1 MSSIHSEWSSLG
13 HVCPK
18 PSYKWAQRAGVNS
31 FRPVIWPHHKG
42 SLGWPRASW
51 GPQKMAI
58 RTSPKRPSRTGSTGP
73 PGQVRGDFPR
83 RPCPCALTRFGTRS
97 LSLLVQP
104 CTFHLPAVPWISP
117 SHFFHSHHNPSTA
130 PHLPSNPSRPSSL
143 ISKQLLLTLPGCSLQ
158 ASDFI
163 GALKR
168 HHSPRVAGQKAS
180 DGTGRSQSLVMS
192 SEVLDHVSHLLCLS
206 FLLCEMR
213 IWMGTKYVSLSMQQ
227 TPRSSCLNASW
238 MEKQRFLL
246 QNCIFRWDYSEPA
259 RLAGK
264 ILQFSQIPLHS

>member
-143 ISKQLLLTLPGCSLQ
+143 ISKQLLLTLPGVLTTSLRLHRCFKK
-158 ASDFI
+158 APLSKGSRTESFRRY
-163 GALKR
+163 GKVPVLGHEFWGLGPR
-168 HHSPRVAGQKAS
+168 LSPP
-180 DGTGRSQSLVMS
+180 
-192 SEVLDHVSHLLCLS
+192 LS
-206 FLLCEMR
+206 
-213 IWMGTKYVSLSMQQ
+213 
-227 TPRSSCLNASW
+227 
-238 MEKQRFLL
+238 
-246 QNCIFRWDYSEPA
+246 
-259 RLAGK
+259 
-264 ILQFSQIPLHS
+264 QFSPLWNEDMNGDQVCESQHATNTQKFLFERQLDGEAKVSPPELHLPMGL

>member
-130 PHLPSNPSRPSSL
+130 PHFPSNPSRPSSL
-143 ISKQLLLTLPGCSLQ
+143 ISKQLLLTLPGVLTTSLRLHRCFKK
-158 ASDFI
+158 APLSKGSRTESFRRY
-163 GALKR
+163 GKVPVLGHEFWGLGPR
-168 HHSPRVAGQKAS
+168 LSPP
-180 DGTGRSQSLVMS
+180 
-192 SEVLDHVSHLLCLS
+192 LS
-206 FLLCEMR
+206 
-213 IWMGTKYVSLSMQQ
+213 
-227 TPRSSCLNASW
+227 
-238 MEKQRFLL
+238 
-246 QNCIFRWDYSEPA
+246 
-259 RLAGK
+259 
-264 ILQFSQIPLHS
+264 QFSPLWNEDMNGDQVCESQHATNTQKFLFERQLDGEAKVSPPELHLPMGL